1 MGRLGF
7 NYFEERRYLIKTN
20 LDVAIDRIFKGD
32 VIDGFAPA
40 IHLIKPS
47 QSAVTIDGSKTL
59 VVYIN
64 IISMSF
70 CLFVCL
76 FVLKLLLGKLL
87 SIDE

>member
-1 MGRLGF
+1 MGI
-7 NYFEERRYLIKTN
+7 IKTSFDEIIN
-20 LDVAIDRIFKGD
+20 GIFKGD
-32 VIDGFAPA
+32 MINGFAPA
-40 IHLIKPS
+40 IYLIKPS

-64 IISMSF
+64 IIRMSF
-70 CLFVCL
+70 CLFVCV